1 MAENTENFEKYV
13 EQLEKIIQE
22 KLLDCEEFHDICKKL
37 KEENY
42 DVEMGIMALL
52 MNYENNEKGFV
63 SFPFYLEYKDK
74 PGIELSD
81 NDKRFLKDLGISI

>member
-1 MAENTENFEKYV
+1 MSDNFEKYV

-22 KLLDCEEFHDICKKL
+22 KLLDSEEFHDICKKL
-37 KEENY
+37 KEEKY

-63 SFPFYLEYKDK
+63 SFPFYLEYNEKTD
-74 PGIELSD
+74 IDLSD
-81 NDKRFLKDLGISI
+81 NDKKFLKDLGISI